1 MLQLVNHTAGAV
13 ASLFSSKASNCVWL
27 FHKIR
32 NHAKMAWFPEC
43 RDLGGIQTHNLLSRN
58 QMRYSI
64 APRGL
69 KANVQK
75 RFPQPEVT
83 AVCNGAQI
91 YFFLTL
97 WAKEPHSNSMDFK
110 NYIRD
115 IPDFPEKGITF
126 KDITPLLKDGKALHE
141 TAEALYALVSEK
153 EIDKVV
159 GMESRGFFFA
169 PLLAA
174 RLGAGFVPVRKDGK
188 LPAHKIRETYF
199 LEYGQDSL
207 EIHSDSILPG
217 EKVLIHDDVLAT
229 GGTAKAVCELVE
241 RLGGK
246 VVQCL
251 FLLELDTL
259 HGIRKLNGYHV
270 ASLLHYA

>member
-1 MLQLVNHTAGAV
+1 M
-13 ASLFSSKASNCVWL
+13 FSDAPRL
-27 FHKIR
+27 R
-32 NHAKMAWFPEC
+32 RA
-43 RDLGGIQTHNLLSRN
+43 RIQRVRLWR
-58 QMRYSI
+58 I

-69 KANVQK
+69 KANWQK
-75 RFPQPEVT
+75 RFSQPEVA

-97 WAKEPHSNSMDFK
+97 WAKELHPKYMDLK
-110 NYIRD
+110 NYVRD
-115 IPDFPEKGITF
+115 IPDFPDKGITF
-126 KDITPLLKDGKALHE
+126 KDITPLLKDGKALN
-141 TAEALYALVSEK
+141 AAADALYALIVDK
-153 EIDKVV
+153 KIDKVV

-169 PLLAA
+169 PLLAI

-188 LPAHKIRETYF
+188 LPAHKISETYL

-207 EIHSDSILPG
+207 EIHSDGIKRG
-217 EKVLIHDDVLAT
+217 ERILIHDDVLAT

-241 RLGGK
+241 RLGGE

-259 HGIRKLNGYHV
+259 KGNQKLAGYPV
-270 ASLLHYA
+270 ASLLHYH